1 MTNYPE
7 YPAVDS
13 QPRDQTALGLF
24 RWAVRAAGVVKNM
37 ARGRM
42 NVVADLTLD
51 AGMTSTVLVHP
62 NLHAFAAISLDPLT
76 EAAAAA
82 LTGIYAPEDS
92 RNNAQWVLNHPAAA
106 ADCRFRV
113 IILG

>member
-13 QPRDQTALGLF
+13 QPADQTALGLF

-42 NVVADLTLD
+42 NVVCLLY
-51 AGMTSTVLVHP
+51 TSP
-62 NLHAFAAISLDPLT
+62 SPRDR
-76 EAAAAA
+76 
-82 LTGIYAPEDS
+82 G
-92 RNNAQWVLNHPAAA
+92 
-106 ADCRFRV
+106 
-113 IILG
+113 

>member
-13 QPRDQTALGLF
+13 QPADQTALGLF

-51 AGMTSTVLVHP
+51 RSMLQDVLK
-62 NLHAFAAISLDPLT
+62 
-76 EAAAAA
+76 
-82 LTGIYAPEDS
+82 
-92 RNNAQWVLNHPAAA
+92 RKW
-106 ADCRFRV
+106 
-113 IILG
+113 